1 MLLIPGLF
9 AFWEIYMAW
18 TQADV
23 DALKAALKSGVLRV
37 RYSDGREVEYN
48 NVDQMLRLLQAM
60 EGDVL
65 AANPGSK
72 PRYSVTT
79 FSKA

>member
-1 MLLIPGLF
+1 
-9 AFWEIYMAW
+9 MAW

-48 NVDQMLRLLQAM
+48 NVDQMLRLLQ
-60 EGDVL
+60 VL
-65 AANPGSK
+65 DCEVDLVFRAKSA
-72 PRYSVTT
+72 
-79 FSKA
+79 